1 MKWPNSTQNDPKLWN
16 PKSTEFAWV
25 DDFKLAKIELFLFFY
40 FELSVNLLIGFVE
53 RYQNL
58 INLNLYFNQ
67 EPILF
72 PYDLIIWPFV
82 TFYDRLRL
90 K

>member
-25 DDFKLAKIELFLFFY
+25 DDFKLAKIELLFFFY

-58 INLNLYFNQ
+58 INFKLNQ
-67 EPILF
+67 
-72 PYDLIIWPFV
+72 
-82 TFYDRLRL
+82 
-90 K
+90 